1 MTSLGGIGVLITRP
15 DHQSGELAALVEK
28 AGGIPV
34 LLPTIDIR
42 PTGDD
47 SEKLAEL
54 RSAGDIDV
62 AIFVSSNAVNY
73 GQALLEELGANKVRL
88 ACVGPS
94 TARCMKHLGHPP
106 DLVPAQGF
114 NSEALLSEPDLRD
127 MTGKSVVIVRGE
139 GGRELLGQSLRQRD
153 GTVTYIETYRRV
165 CPQPATG
172 EIMNIESRWDSG
184 GISVVTIYSVTALEN
199 LMAMLSDDGQR
210 LLRESQIVTISDRI
224 AKKARQLGIAQPAL
238 IASAPDDHAVVEMML
253 ASMG

>member
-1 MTSLGGIGVLITRP
+1 MTSLHGIGVLITRP

-28 AGGIPV
+28 AGGVPV

-42 PTGDD
+42 PSGHDE
-47 SEKLAEL
+47 EKLAEL
-54 RSAGDIDV
+54 KKIGAIDL

-73 GQALLEELGANKVRL
+73 GQSLLEELAARKVML
-88 ACVGPS
+88 AGVGPA
-94 TARCMKHLGHPP
+94 TARSMKHLGYPP

-114 NSEALLSEPDLRD
+114 NSESLLAEPDLRD
-127 MTGKSVVIVRGE
+127 MSGRSVVIVRGE

-153 GTVTYIETYRRV
+153 GQVTYIETYRRV
-165 CPQPATG
+165 RPAPATG
-172 EIMNIESRWDSG
+172 EISNIESCWDSG
-184 GISVVTIYSVTALEN
+184 GVSAITIYSVAALEN

-210 LLRESQIVTISDRI
+210 LLRDSQVVTISDRI

-238 IASAPDDHAVVEMML
+238 IASAPDDNAVVEAML